1 MIIAYILIGICIVGI
16 LGFSIANLAK
26 NPKAAKGALF
36 GILGLVV
43 VLGLSYAMAD
53 GADATTTFAKEDI
66 TESISKRVGMGL
78 GAFYVLTGMAI
89 LAILYVEVSR
99 LFSK

>member
-1 MIIAYILIGICIVGI
+1 
-16 LGFSIANLAK
+16 
-26 NPKAAKGALF
+26 
-36 GILGLVV
+36 
-43 VLGLSYAMAD
+43 
-53 GADATTTFAKEDI
+53 
-66 TESISKRVGMGL
+66 MGL